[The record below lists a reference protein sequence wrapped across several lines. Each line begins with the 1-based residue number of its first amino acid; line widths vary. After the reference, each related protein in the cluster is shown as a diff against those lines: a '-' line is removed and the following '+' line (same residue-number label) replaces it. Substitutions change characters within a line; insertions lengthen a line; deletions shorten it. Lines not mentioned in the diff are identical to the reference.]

1 MPEPIELEARLAGI
15 AADLDWPVTPD
26 LRAAVR
32 RRVAARPPWHA
43 SRWALAAVAVIV
55 IVAAL
60 LAYAPTRTAIA
71 DWVNLHTSIK
81 RTTSV
86 PTPSPL
92 PPGPLGRRLG
102 LGSQT
107 TLAAARSGVSWQVL
121 LPGGL
126 GPPDEVYLQNPPDGP
141 AQGEITLVYGP
152 RLGIPVSG
160 ETGVSVLVTEAR
172 GTVDQNFFGKT
183 VGPGTTIEPL
193 TVNGH
198 QGWWISGQPHVFFF
212 EDGSGNARL
221 ETLRLATNTLVIDEG
236 GTIVRIEGDLPRQQA
251 LDLAASLG

>member
-1 MPEPIELEARLAGI
+1 MSEPMDLESVLAAI
-15 AADLDWPVTPD
+15 ATDVDWPATPD

-32 RRVAARPPWHA
+32 RRIVMRPAWYA
-43 SRWALAAVAVIV
+43 SRWALASVAVLV
-55 IVAAL
+55 MAAAL
-60 LAYAPTRTAIA
+60 LAYTPTRTAIA

-86 PTPSPL
+86 PTLSPL

-107 TLAAARSGVSWQVL
+107 TLAAARSGVTWEVL

-126 GPPDEVYLQNPPDGP
+126 GAPDEVYLQNPPDGP
-141 AQGEITLVYGP
+141 ADGEVTLVYGTRP
-152 RLGIPVSG
+152 GIPVSG

-183 VGPGTTIEPL
+183 VGPGTTVEPV
-193 TVNGH
+193 TVDGH

-212 EDGSGNARL
+212 DDSSGNARL
-221 ETLRLATNTLVIDEG
+221 ETLRLATNTLIIDEG
-236 GTIVRIEGDLPRQQA
+236 GTIVRIEGDLTRQQA
-251 LDLAASLG
+251 LGLVASLN